1 PIEIYDNL
9 DRTSVAGPLRNTQ
22 IEILEKW
29 YKERKDDKDLIIKRH
44 TGEGKTLI
52 GLLIL
57 QSKINMGQG
66 PCIYVCP
73 NKYLVDQVCMEA
85 VKFGIVVGT
94 IGSDNLIPGE
104 FYNGKMIL
112 VTHAQ

>member
-1 PIEIYDNL
+1 MIDFKKKMSKEKSSKKIDPIEIYDNL

-29 YKERKDDKDLIIKRH
+29 YKERKDDKDLIIKLH

-57 QSKINMGQG
+57 QSKINLL
-66 PCIYVCP
+66 C
-73 NKYLVDQVCMEA
+73 
-85 VKFGIVVGT
+85 
-94 IGSDNLIPGE
+94 
-104 FYNGKMIL
+104 
-112 VTHAQ
+112 